1 MELTHEEESVFSG
14 ISFNAEQIKNGVL
27 DDNDMAL
34 LKEMRAVA
42 AYLNA
47 KYPAYKFE
55 ITGCELKNGTVKTY
69 NEWYFKAEG
78 IERDSAFIAL
88 FEAVDG
94 TIKIRDDFYGE
105 IVRKEIQDTLV
116 GILTESGLPVIR
128 ADIGFW
134 EYLGEEFGE
143 GILAKD
149 LLQGKIP
156 AGNDIKIFLDGSRLP
171 DAVYSA
177 TAGKIAQILKK
188 EKVTGDIYIV
198 VLKGADSDFAKD
210 RLYSKSMTLD

>member
-1 MELTHEEESVFSG
+1 MELTHEEESVLSG

-47 KYPAYKFE
+47 KYPGYKFE

-94 TIKIRDDFYGE
+94 TTKIRDDFYGE

-116 GILTESGLPVIR
+116 GILTESGLPVGSH
-128 ADIGFW
+128 ASFQ
-134 EYLGEEFGE
+134 
-143 GILAKD
+143 
-149 LLQGKIP
+149 LLLRSQYTWMS
-156 AGNDIKIFLDGSRLP
+156 GSK
-171 DAVYSA
+171 SGQSC
-177 TAGKIAQILKK
+177 TKLKK
-188 EKVTGDIYIV
+188 
-198 VLKGADSDFAKD
+198 S
-210 RLYSKSMTLD
+210 